1 MSGNKKKSK
10 KRFEKNHKKFNKYS
24 EGSKVDYEEKKNK
37 SLLVISSIFF
47 ILFLTSFISAETFTF
62 DNVKSFQKTAD
73 SYGIATIRNS
83 VLGIQTSDIMKVEL
97 KKNTDFCMIN
107 CSAEGTA
114 ELYQDAWLLSDA
126 YFKDLNTGKDKAISY
141 QIYIQDGTIK
151 GEQQV
156 KVCTEG
162 KPIYN
167 KLNNSY
173 SIPKE
178 CHSDYITVDIPNWV
192 LYKGE
197 KLKKGKYNWK
207 IEGQKGIYD
216 NIDWIGEFD
225 GVKVIEWASWNSGFE
240 EGLVSVYQLNEG
252 VNGTTT
258 QENVSS
264 IYNGT
269 LNGNIGWNSNGI
281 YLNASSNNGGYI
293 RAGGWNYL
301 DSLNVGSVSFWIY
314 PTLTPTSSY
323 CNPPQTQCAPVSG
336 AQNPGG
342 GWMIAL
348 TNSLNLAFSPN
359 NGAGGY
365 ATSTFTNATSLN
377 SWGNAV
383 FTFNGT
389 NVSAYLNGQYI
400 TSTTYGSWSFGSFTG
415 LDIAGWG
422 VTGTGFTGMLDEFYV
437 WNRTLSSSEV
447 NDLYNN
453 GFGIFYKSYSPL
465 TITLNSPIDYYN
477 SSSSSITL
485 NCSAIN
491 LNKVQNISLWV
502 NGIRNYTLTNG
513 VTNFSEIYRTLDLAD
528 EVYNWT
534 CSADDNATIT
544 NTEWATNRTFII
556 DTGVPLVN
564 ITSILNTTYWTNYT
578 TTNLINISLNFS
590 QSDPHLESCW
600 YYNQSANVSINC
612 GENASVVLP
621 YGTYTFWLYA
631 NDTLGLEASY
641 NVTANWNYLI
651 FQNNISY
658 AAIIAEGYKDDF
670 SVIINT
676 SLPLTQSY
684 LNFNG
689 INYSSSVSS
698 SVSSYSLSNS
708 IYPIFNG
715 TLEIPFYFLMKIN
728 GNWYATEILN
738 QTIIPLNLSICSAS
752 VNSSLITFFLKDEK
766 TTTLSINGSM
776 QVLLNI
782 NSLNNPGIKTFN
794 LSAEGINNLSICYSP
809 SLLNKSLFYLD
820 YQVKYW
826 AHSYSTEMFNTQS
839 SEMSLYPKNISLY
852 DLNST
857 EATRFKITYK
867 GNDFVQ
873 KEGYLIQL
881 LRKYIDK
888 DSYEIV
894 EAPLTSSLGEA
905 ILSIDLNNNQY
916 SIITSKNGIVY
927 DTYENIIFACDNAL
941 VSLCTF
947 PLDGKIETYSELSF
961 EQINDVSYT
970 VAIDENT
977 NISQVT
983 FSTISGN
990 NSNFNLVIV
999 KTDSIGKSIVYN
1011 NSVTA
1016 STGIFEYQLNRSPIT
1031 FESTKYDYVFSK
1043 NNGLIFNKEIVIDD
1057 AKNLEWNN
1065 NNYFILIIL
1074 ILTLVGMAFVS
1085 AEAVVLVGGIGFIVG
1100 GILAL
1105 ISGVNII
1112 VGIGGIIF
1120 TILGIFIIIHKMTE
1134 GGTA

>member
-47 ILFLTSFISAETFTF
+47 ILFLTSFISAEIFTI

-73 SYGIATIRNS
+73 SYGIATIKNS
-83 VLGIQTSDIMKVEL
+83 VFGIGTSDIMKVEL

-114 ELYQDAWLLSDA
+114 ELYQDAWLLSNA
-126 YFKDLNTGKDKAISY
+126 YFKDLNTGKDKVISY

-167 KLNNSY
+167 TLNNSY

-178 CHSDYITVDIPNWV
+178 CHQDYVTVDVPNWI
-192 LYKGE
+192 LYEGQ
-197 KLKKGKYNWK
+197 KLKKGNYNWR
-207 IEGQKGIYD
+207 IEGQKEQND
-216 NIDWIGEFD
+216 NIDWVGEFD
-225 GVKVIEWASWNSGFE
+225 GVKITEWASWSSTFNEGLTNVYEFYNNTDSLKHSDFNNSG
-240 EGLVSVYQLNEG
+240 GTVYKTTGCVHNNCLDTSNGKVISKETNSYVDFGGNKTRTLNIWIKRTSGDYMLSWG
-252 VNGTTT
+252 VNYINWGGSGWYSGDICGSGYFYDTFVVGEWYMLTINQSGT
-258 QENVSS
+258 SAS
-264 IYNGT
+264 CWINGV
-269 LNGNIGWNSNGI
+269 
-281 YLNASSNNGGYI
+281 I
-293 RAGGWNYL
+293 RG
-301 DSLNVGSVSFWIY
+301 
-314 PTLTPTSSY
+314 
-323 CNPPQTQCAPVSG
+323 SG
-336 AQNPGG
+336 AIGPG
-342 GWMIAL
+342 A
-348 TNSLNLAFSPN
+348 SLMQI
-359 NGAGGY
+359 
-365 ATSTFTNATSLN
+365 
-377 SWGNAV
+377 
-383 FTFNGT
+383 
-389 NVSAYLNGQYI
+389 GQGDSDVNY
-400 TSTTYGSWSFGSFTG
+400 
-415 LDIAGWG
+415 
-422 VTGTGFTGMLDEFYV
+422 DELYV
-437 WNRTLSSSEV
+437 WNRSLSNSEIT
-447 NDLYNN
+447 DLYN
-453 GFGIFYKSYSPL
+453 GAFYIYPFSDTPP
-465 TITLNSPIDYYN
+465 TATLYN
-477 SSSSSITL
+477 PTVYQNFTSNSITF
-485 NCSAIN
+485 NGSAQDDSRIEN
-491 LNKVQNISLWV
+491 VSLWL
-502 NGIRNYTLTNG
+502 NGERNYTITNG
-513 VTNFSEIYRTLDLAD
+513 VTNFSELYTTLTLPDG
-528 EVYNWT
+528 VYNWT
-534 CSADDNATIT
+534 ISADDNATIT
-544 NTEWATNRTFII
+544 QTGWAINRTFTI
-556 DTGVPLVN
+556 DTGGPLVN
-564 ITSILNTTYWTNYT
+564 ITSIINTTYWTNYT
-578 TTNLINISLNFS
+578 TINEINISLNFS
-590 QSDPHLESCW
+590 QSDPRLESCW
-600 YYNQSANVSINC
+600 YATNNSVNVSITCNT
-612 GENASVVLP
+612 NTSIVLP

-631 NDTLGLEASY
+631 NDTLGREASY
-641 NVTANWNYLI
+641 NVTATWNYLI

-658 AAIIAEGYKDDF
+658 LAIIAEGYKDDF

-676 SLPLTQSY
+676 SLPLTQAY

-689 INYSSSVSS
+689 INYSSTISS
-698 SVSSYSLSNS
+698 SSSSYSLSNS
-708 IYPIFNG
+708 IYPTFNG

-728 GNWYATEILN
+728 GNWYATGTLN

-820 YQVKYW
+820 YQVKYL
-826 AHSYSTEMFNTQS
+826 APSYSTEMFNTQS

-999 KTDSIGKSIVYN
+999 KTDSIGKSILYN

-1031 FESTKYDYVFSK
+1031 FESTRYDYVFSK

-1085 AEAVVLVGGIGFIVG
+1085 AEAVVLVGGSGFIVG

-1105 ISGVNII
+1105 INGVNII

-1120 TILGIFIIIHKMTE
+1120 TILGVFIIIHKITE
-1134 GGTA
+1134 GRTA